1 MVSMPCVQNLSC
13 LLKLAQILEHFCAFC
28 KSKYDAD
35 MIFFFGYTYL
45 SALRYVAMLPGKCP
59 PLVQFENFITS
70 TLYAR

>member
-13 LLKLAQILEHFCAFC
+13 FLKLAEILEHFCAFR
-28 KSKYDAD
+28 KSKYAD
-35 MIFFFGYTYL
+35 MIIIFLGYTYL